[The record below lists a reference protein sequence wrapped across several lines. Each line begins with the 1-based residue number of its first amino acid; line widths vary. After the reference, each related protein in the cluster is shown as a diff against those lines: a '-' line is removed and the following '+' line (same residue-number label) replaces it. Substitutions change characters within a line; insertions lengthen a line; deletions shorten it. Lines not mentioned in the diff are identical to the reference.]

1 MDPGNGDKDAIYDHK
16 NESLCHFAVP
26 WCPQMQGRTWIL
38 FFIFKKN
45 LSRLI
50 FQLEISNR
58 VSNSMVE
65 TYLQVNIKVSDI
77 YATKF

>member
-1 MDPGNGDKDAIYDHK
+1 MVIKMLYTITRMKVYVILQCLDVHK
-16 NESLCHFAVP
+16 CKGGLGFYF
-26 WCPQMQGRTWIL
+26 I
-38 FFIFKKN
+38 IFKKN

-77 YATKF
+77 YVTKF